1 MAPRLAGIVR
11 LVLAAPQAPAV
22 VVAALVH
29 AEIAVVRPFVRGN
42 AVVARAMERLVIQAS
57 GLDPTG
63 VAVPEVGHGR
73 ESGAAYLGALAA
85 YASGT
90 PQGVALWLTHC
101 GEAIVAGAQEGPAS
115 PTRSGPA
122 GWAERRPGFR
132 RVGLR
137 RADVLTVPPTMSG
150 KSRLPFGSGREYTW
164 SKPTG
169 VSPTTTVRHTGDP
182 RAGSPLVDRSWWAC
196 PTASIENSRLVPR
209 TSHGQDGTS
218 FAGCHPSVGGAVRP
232 LRVFTGVRFAIG
244 RPVG

>member
-1 MAPRLAGIVR
+1 MGRPRRAGEQARELADLGPAPDGDEVPPRLAGIVR

-73 ESGAAYLGALAA
+73 ESGAAYLGALTA

-101 GEAIVAGAQEGPAS
+101 GEAIVAGALEG
-115 PTRSGPA
+115 TRI
-122 GWAERRPGFR
+122 
-132 RVGLR
+132 
-137 RADVLTVPPTMSG
+137 ADAV
-150 KSRLPFGSGREYTW
+150 
-164 SKPTG
+164 
-169 VSPTTTVRHTGDP
+169 
-182 RAGSPLVDRSWWAC
+182 RAG
-196 PTASIENSRLVPR
+196 RL
-209 TSHGQDGTS
+209 G
-218 FAGCHPSVGGAVRP
+218 
-232 LRVFTGVRFAIG
+232 
-244 RPVG
+244 